1 MSEYTQ
7 FFVRNGD
14 NFLPIG
20 TYCRSSK
27 VAEVFKYIAPYET
40 IKPLTSSNLRSAREI
55 LREQIQDY
63 DKSIERERDE
73 IDFLRSCA
81 MDNEERM
88 ERYRDSIEMIND
100 YSDSKDEC
108 THALSFIGFLEDI
121 LEEAQT
127 ERKFGENPLQLNE
140 NSYVYV
146 GIEVGYPT
154 IENIKDEKI

>member
-20 TYCRSSK
+20 TYCRGTK
-27 VAEVFKYIAPYET
+27 VAEAFRYIAPYEA
-40 IKPLTSSNLRSAREI
+40 IKPLTVSNLRSARDE
-55 LREQIQDY
+55 LREQIRDY
-63 DKSIERERDE
+63 DKSIEREREE

-81 MDNEERM
+81 MDNDERM
-88 ERYRDSIEMIND
+88 ERYHDATEMIND
-100 YSDSKDEC
+100 CSDFKDEC
-108 THALSFIGFLEDI
+108 AHALSFIGFLEDI
-121 LEEAQT
+121 LEEAET

-140 NSYVYV
+140 NYYVYV

-154 IENIKDEKI
+154 IENIEG

>member
-7 FFVRNGD
+7 FFIRNGD

-20 TYCRSSK
+20 TYCRGTK
-27 VAEVFKYIAPYET
+27 VAEAFRYIAPYEA
-40 IKPLTSSNLRSAREI
+40 IKSLTVSNLRSARDE
-55 LREQIQDY
+55 LREQIADY
-63 DKSIERERDE
+63 DRVAQREREE

-81 MDNEERM
+81 MDNDERM
-88 ERYRDSIEMIND
+88 ERYRDSVEMIND
-100 YSDSKDEC
+100 CSDFKDEC
-108 THALSFIGFLEDI
+108 AHALSFIGFLEDI
-121 LEEAQT
+121 LEEAET

-154 IENIKDEKI
+154 IENIRD

>member
-20 TYCRSSK
+20 TYCRGTK
-27 VAEVFKYIAPYET
+27 VAEAFRYIAPYEA
-40 IKPLTSSNLRSAREI
+40 IKPLTVSNLRSARDE
-55 LREQIQDY
+55 LREQIRDY
-63 DKSIERERDE
+63 DKSIEREREE
-73 IDFLRSCA
+73 IDFLRSCE
-81 MDNEERM
+81 MDNDERM
-88 ERYRDSIEMIND
+88 ERYHDATEMIND
-100 YSDSKDEC
+100 CSDFKDEC
-108 THALSFIGFLEDI
+108 AHALSFIGFLEDI
-121 LEEAQT
+121 LEEVET

-154 IENIKDEKI
+154 IENIRD